1 MYQCIVVTHIFVA
14 LILNYFNMNRI
25 QWRIQKFE
33 IHRIER
39 GGGIEVPPPPYIG
52 LANVYVDKKNTLEV
66 MNVHVPTFL

>member
-1 MYQCIVVTHIFVA
+1 
-14 LILNYFNMNRI
+14 MNRI

-39 GGGIEVPPPPYIG
+39 GGGIEVPPPHIG

-66 MNVHVPTFL
+66 MNVPTFL

>member
-25 QWRIQKFE
+25 QKFE
-33 IHRIER
+33 IHRIKR

>member
-1 MYQCIVVTHIFVA
+1 
-14 LILNYFNMNRI
+14 MNRI

-33 IHRIER
+33 IHRIKR